1 MNENSNGVETRYQLV
16 GRLAAAARDRR
27 RPSSRNL
34 RIADEVKVNG
44 RTQNEVAAEYG
55 LSQRRISQ
63 ICQQVDGY
71 YCQTEPWERGEP
83 HGTQYEAS
91 ENELARRRLTE
102 IYRRA
107 MRAHARSEQ
116 PLASRRTRSCGG
128 EEAWKESSER
138 EQRTDT
144 GSLRVALRAM
154 EQATKLAQRSEPRE
168 GYKPEHRE
176 RYLIWVID
184 LLVRLRREAEQRGEV
199 TRGPE
204 DSEERVLRMVRELMC
219 EQGAAATS
227 PSSAGQ
233 GNVAG
238 QGNAAE
244 QGNAGGSD
252 AATEGSG
259 GGEAAAWTAELAM
272 FEADQHHPDGSSS
285 TSTEC
290 GGEEAAEEVA
300 YVPPPADDGVAS
312 DAAAGSYDDVAAGPV
327 DAAAEIEAVAEMQ
340 SRSRGRKRA
349 IRRVNESA
357 ASVLTALER
366 AFGMG
371 MSWEAADRELYE
383 FLLCTSGSPMWSY
396 SHQQRAA
403 LMAWRRASRPG
414 RATRVIDGN

>member
-1 MNENSNGVETRYQLV
+1 
-16 GRLAAAARDRR
+16 
-27 RPSSRNL
+27 
-34 RIADEVKVNG
+34 
-44 RTQNEVAAEYG
+44 
-55 LSQRRISQ
+55 
-63 ICQQVDGY
+63 
-71 YCQTEPWERGEP
+71 
-83 HGTQYEAS
+83 
-91 ENELARRRLTE
+91 
-102 IYRRA
+102 
-107 MRAHARSEQ
+107 
-116 PLASRRTRSCGG
+116 
-128 EEAWKESSER
+128 
-138 EQRTDT
+138 
-144 GSLRVALRAM
+144 
-154 EQATKLAQRSEPRE
+154 
-168 GYKPEHRE
+168 
-176 RYLIWVID
+176 
-184 LLVRLRREAEQRGEV
+184 
-199 TRGPE
+199 
-204 DSEERVLRMVRELMC
+204 
-219 EQGAAATS
+219 
-227 PSSAGQ
+227 
-233 GNVAG
+233 VAG